1 MKIKL
6 LFAIALALMVT
17 LIGAGSATATPPSGL
32 TSELLAR
39 GAAGKFRVKGQNLD
53 MTIKAKEP
61 TDLAMV
67 KATLTANGYTGWHKH
82 PGPSLV
88 VVKQG
93 TLILREPH
101 HGRCASHTY
110 GPGQAFVHPEGVHNF
125 VAGSEGAE
133 FFVTYF
139 VPAGA
144 APLLTDAA
152 TPRGCVD

>member
-1 MKIKL
+1 MKTKL
-6 LFAIALALMVT
+6 LLAIAFALMVAV
-17 LIGAGSATATPPSGL
+17 IGAGTATATPPLGL

-39 GAAGKFRVKGQNLD
+39 GAAGEFTIKAENLD
-53 MTIKAKEP
+53 LTIKAKDA

-82 PGPSLV
+82 PGPSVV

-93 TLILREPH
+93 TLTLRSLH
-101 HGRCASHTY
+101 DGGCAAHTY
-110 GPGQAFVHPEGVHNF
+110 GAGQAFTHMEGVHNF
-125 VAGSEGAE
+125 LAGPEGAE

-144 APLLTDAA
+144 APLLTDA
-152 TPRGCVD
+152 PVPPECE

>member
-6 LFAIALALMVT
+6 LFAIALALMAA
-17 LIGAGSATATPPSGL
+17 LIGAGTATATPPSGL

-39 GAAGKFRVKGQNLD
+39 GAAGDFDIKGENLD
-53 MTIKAKEP
+53 LTIKAKDA

-82 PGPSLV
+82 PGPSV
-88 VVKQG
+88 VLVKQG
-93 TLILREPH
+93 TLTLREPH
-101 HGRCASHTY
+101 DGSCASHTY
-110 GPGQAFVHPEGVHNF
+110 GAGQAFVHPEGVHDF
-125 VAGSEGAE
+125 VAGSAGAE

-144 APLLTDAA
+144 APLLTDAPA
-152 TPRGCVD
+152 PQECG

>member
-6 LFAIALALMVT
+6 LFASALALMVAV
-17 LIGAGSATATPPSGL
+17 IGAATATATPPSGL

-39 GAAGKFRVKGQNLD
+39 GAAGDFSIKSRNFDLE
-53 MTIKAKEP
+53 IKAKDA

-82 PGPSLV
+82 PGPSV
-88 VVKQG
+88 VLVKQG
-93 TLILREPH
+93 TLTLREPH
-101 HGRCASHTY
+101 DGQCASHTY
-110 GPGQAFVHPEGVHNF
+110 GAGQAFVHPEGVHDF
-125 VAGSEGAE
+125 VAGSGGAE

-144 APLLTDAA
+144 APLLTDAP
-152 TPRGCVD
+152 TPPACA